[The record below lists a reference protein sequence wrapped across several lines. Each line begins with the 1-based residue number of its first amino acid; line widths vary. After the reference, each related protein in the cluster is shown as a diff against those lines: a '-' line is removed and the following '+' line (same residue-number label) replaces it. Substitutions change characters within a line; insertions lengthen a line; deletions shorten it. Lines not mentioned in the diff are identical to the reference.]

1 MPYVPPPPLQH
12 CPAGA
17 FPDIFFCFTLLSF
30 TVSPTA
36 SSTLSHC
43 LSLLLQAG
51 QEDIPTGESLS
62 TATPQEGSLP
72 APAVPALQAQPHTM
86 QTSQQPH
93 PEHSSMNLLSL
104 SSQPTQTH
112 SFLQLHRRS
121 QRLGWERTSQ
131 TSSSPA
137 SGRTP
142 VCILGMTAVSVS
154 WCGSVG
160 VKGGCPSA
168 SEHRW
173 RYGSHVHLL
182 KVHCVTLRGN
192 ESTPLLCPRGAQLS
206 REQ

>member
-86 QTSQQPH
+86 QTGQQPH

-142 VCILGMTAVSVS
+142 VCILGYDCCVCVMVWFCGGEGRLSFSLRTQVEVRLSCALAEGALRHTA
-154 WCGSVG
+154 G
-160 VKGGCPSA
+160 
-168 SEHRW
+168 
-173 RYGSHVHLL
+173 
-182 KVHCVTLRGN
+182 
-192 ESTPLLCPRGAQLS
+192 Q
-206 REQ
+206 